1 MDQALVLTPVQLQEA
16 LSVVLLACL
25 LLGSFSFSTAAAADR
40 ILYQLFQRSRQHLI
54 PLPPIMTRLLT

>member
-1 MDQALVLTPVQLQEA
+1 MDQVLVLTPVQLQEA

-25 LLGSFSFSTAAAADR
+25 LLDFFSFSTVAGGG

-54 PLPPIMTRLLT
+54 PLHPTTTRLLT